1 MPACC
6 LLDSNPSDPWPET
19 RRRTNYMALEE
30 FIFPDG
36 QPEAIVDWQIKSPK
50 GKKNYRDHVFNKN
63 HNVCFLNQLL
73 GNVEDPWRG
82 TFTRYRVSS
91 LMFGQLVRKQRCGN
105 HFPVFY
111 VTEACIGLILQ
122 RQPLPCYL
130 KVKLLLSLVQ
140 WADIFNVSS

>member
-6 LLDSNPSDPWPET
+6 LLDSKPSDPWPET

-73 GNVEDPWRG
+73 GNVEDP
-82 TFTRYRVSS
+82 
-91 LMFGQLVRKQRCGN
+91 
-105 HFPVFY
+105 
-111 VTEACIGLILQ
+111 
-122 RQPLPCYL
+122 
-130 KVKLLLSLVQ
+130 
-140 WADIFNVSS
+140 